1 MSESPVCQKHISFP
15 DAINSVDS
23 MEMGNLPRV
32 ILQLRSFSAQ
42 VHSLIQ
48 SHDGT
53 LPLVRWPANCS
64 TCWTYDGLFVFFR
77 CSTFCQLLH
86 VKIYL
91 W

>member
-53 LPLVRWPANCS
+53 LPLVR
-64 TCWTYDGLFVFFR
+64 
-77 CSTFCQLLH
+77 
-86 VKIYL
+86 
-91 W
+91 